1 MDAAK
6 STFRS
11 ILFSDASAAAEPRE
25 PPDFFHDLNLD
36 QIVATITAGWS
47 GYDLA
52 PFFYLPLHDLDAI
65 AYRQEVMR
73 ELEDK
78 TVMEIFTAFSQRMR
92 SMREHL
98 GQTQKLYYKHE
109 KQRWFLRAVDI
120 YCEAVTTLRAAL
132 ASLDLSSRGMRG
144 LREYLHG
151 YVGSP
156 AFQKLAG
163 EADKLNAD
171 LVAIRYSLLIHGSAI
186 TVRGYEGEVDYSSDV
201 ERTFEKFRRG
211 AVNDYR
217 VKFANRI
224 GGINHVE
231 AQILDRVA
239 LLNPKPFRALD
250 AYAAEHTYFVDETV
264 SRFDR
269 EIQFYVSYLA
279 HIDKLRRAGLDLCYP
294 RLSSTSKEI
303 SSTKTF
309 DLALAGKLIDQKAE
323 IVCNDFFLRG
333 PERTF
338 VVSGPNQGGKTT
350 FARMFGQLHYLASLG
365 CPVPGSEARLFLFDQ
380 LFSHFEKEE
389 DITTLR
395 GKLKDDLV
403 RIRQILDRATPNSI
417 VIMNELFS
425 STTLQDAL
433 YLSKKIMERIS
444 RLDALGVWVSFLT
457 ELASFDE
464 KTVSAVSR
472 VDPADPTIRTFKLD
486 RRPALGLTYAL
497 ALAEKHGV
505 THDRL
510 KERLKA

>member
-6 STFRS
+6 STFGS
-11 ILFSDASAAAEPRE
+11 ILFSDTSLAAEPRE
-25 PPDFFHDLNLD
+25 PPEFFRDLNLD
-36 QIVATITAGWS
+36 QIVATITGGWS
-47 GYDLA
+47 EYDLA
-52 PFFYLPLHDLDAI
+52 PFFYQPLHDLDAI

-78 TVMEIFTAFSQRMR
+78 TVMEIVTSFSQRMR

-98 GQTQKLYYKHE
+98 GQMQKLYYKYE
-109 KQRWFLRAVDI
+109 KERWFLRAVDI
-120 YCEAVTTLRAAL
+120 YCEAVETLRAAL
-132 ASLDLSSRGMRG
+132 APLVLSSRGMRA

-151 YVGSP
+151 YLGSP
-156 AFQKLAG
+156 SFQKLACD
-163 EADKLNAD
+163 ANKLKAD
-171 LVAIRYSLLIHGSAI
+171 LAAIRYSLVIHSSAI
-186 TVRGYEGEVDYSSDV
+186 TVRPYEGEVDYSSDA

-239 LLNPKPFRALD
+239 LLNPAPFGALD
-250 AYAAEHTYFVDETV
+250 AYAAEHAAFVDETV

-269 EIQFYVSYLA
+269 EIEFYVSYLA
-279 HIDKLRRAGLDLCYP
+279 HIDRLRRADLHFCYP

-303 SSTKTF
+303 SSKKTF
-309 DLALAGKLIDQKAE
+309 DLALAGKLIEEKAE
-323 IVCNDFFLRG
+323 VVCNDFFLRD

-338 VVSGPNQGGKTT
+338 VISGPNQGGKTT

-380 LFSHFEKEE
+380 LFAHFEKEE
-389 DITTLR
+389 DVTTLR
-395 GKLKDDLV
+395 GKLKNDLV

-417 VIMNELFS
+417 VIMNEMFS
-425 STTLQDAL
+425 STTLQDAV
-433 YLSKKIMERIS
+433 YLSKKVMGRLS
-444 RLDALGVWVSFLT
+444 RLDTPGVWVSFLT

-464 KTVSAVSR
+464 KTVSVVSR
-472 VDPADPTIRTFKLD
+472 VDPADPTIRTFKLE
-486 RRPALGLTYAL
+486 RRPALGLAYAL

-505 THDRL
+505 TYDRL
-510 KERLKA
+510 KERLKV